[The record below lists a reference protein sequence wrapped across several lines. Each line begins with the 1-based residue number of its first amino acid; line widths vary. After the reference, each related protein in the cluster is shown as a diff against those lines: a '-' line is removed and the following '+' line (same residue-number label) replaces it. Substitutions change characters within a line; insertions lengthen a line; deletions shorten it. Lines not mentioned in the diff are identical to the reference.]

1 MKKRTKFL
9 VGLILILAV
18 VMLLGSI
25 HYLYNTKLNDSN
37 STKKVVSGEKI
48 DDWEYDPENIADYD
62 GTKGGY
68 NWNFNQ
74 FDSTGIATMESTTI
88 SGSQNSDLGFT
99 VGGAQNIENYRENI
113 ENGYFPLMTDITYN
127 GIFSEYYFDT
137 GNDNAE
143 ENTEDMFY
151 PSYSVAKSKDPI
163 SGEDEYY
170 MSVGLNSNI
179 KESDFQRKKLNLVL
193 VLDISGSMDSYFD
206 EYYYDYSFEENEK
219 DAKTKMKIAQE
230 SINMLI
236 DRLNPDDSL
245 GIVLFESGSHVA
257 KELNLN
263 SNVDLDAIKDHI
275 LEVEATGGT
284 NFEAG
289 YEDATELF
297 EDYELVNNEE
307 YENRIIVLTDAMPN
321 IGETSDEGLLGM
333 VKDNAEN
340 GIYTTF
346 LGIGVDFNTELIEE
360 IGDVRGANYY
370 AVNNEDEFNS
380 KMDEEFEYMVTPL
393 VFDLKL
399 NLESEGYTIEKV
411 YGSDTENYGEL
422 MNVNTLFP
430 SKSVDGE
437 TKGGIVLLKLKKESD
452 SEDPLK
458 LTVEYTDRAGEKHSN
473 EQVVEFKNSDEEFY
487 DNTGIRKGIV
497 LTRYVNVIRDW
508 IAYERT
514 EDDKFMILYTT
525 GINEFDEE
533 YYYSLGEQER
543 QSVELTVSDEY
554 KKIFADL
561 KSYIENENKELKDE
575 TLEKEIEILDKL
587 IEL

>member
-1 MKKRTKFL
+1 MKKKTKIL
-9 VGLILILAV
+9 VGLILILAII
-18 VMLLGSI
+18 MGCGTI
-25 HYLYNTKLNDSN
+25 YYLYSTDLKDVSN
-37 STKKVVSGEKI
+37 INKQVANVEKI
-48 DDWEYDPENIADYD
+48 DDWKYEPGDYELESS
-62 GTKGGY
+62 KGVWG
-68 NWNFNQ
+68 
-74 FDSTGIATMESTTI
+74 STQLNSFTSMDTSLATGES
-88 SGSQNSDLGFT
+88 NLGFT
-99 VGGAQNIENYRENI
+99 VGGSQNIENYRENI

-137 GNDNAE
+137 GNDKTE

-151 PSYSVAKSKDPI
+151 PSYSVAKSKDPL
-163 SGEDEYY
+163 SEEEEYY

-206 EYYYDYSFEENEK
+206 EYYYDSFEKNES
-219 DAKTKMKIAQE
+219 ASKTKMKIAQE
-230 SINMLI
+230 SINLLL
-236 DRLNPDDSL
+236 DRLNQDDSL
-245 GIVLFESGSHVA
+245 GIVLFESSSHVA

-263 SNVDLDAIKDHI
+263 SNVDLSMIKNHI
-275 LEVEATGGT
+275 LEVKAYGGT

-297 EDYELVNNEE
+297 EDYELVNNDE

-321 IGETSDEGLLGM
+321 IGDTSDEGLLHM
-333 VKDNAEN
+333 VKENSEN

-360 IGDVRGANYY
+360 ITDVKGANYY
-370 AVNNEDEFNS
+370 SVNDEKEFNA

-422 MNVNTLFP
+422 MNINTLFP

-437 TKGGIVLLKLKKESD
+437 TKGGIVLLKLKKETD
-452 SEDPLK
+452 SEDPIKLK
-458 LTVEYTDRAGEKHSN
+458 VEYTDRNGEKYSN
-473 EQVVEFKNSDEEFY
+473 EQVVEINDLDEEFY

-497 LTRYVNVIRDW
+497 LTRYVNIIKDW

-514 EDDKFMILYTT
+514 EDEKFMIIYDN
-525 GINEFDEE
+525 GICDFDEE
-533 YYYSLGEQER
+533 YYYKLGEQER
-543 QSVELTVSDEY
+543 QSVDLTVSDEY
-554 KKIFADL
+554 KKIFTDL
-561 KSYIENENKELKDE
+561 KKYIENENKELKDE
-575 TLEKEIEILDKL
+575 TLEKEIKILDKL
-587 IEL
+587 INM

>member
-1 MKKRTKFL
+1 MKKRTKIL
-9 VGLILILAV
+9 VGLILVLAIIMGCGTV
-18 VMLLGSI
+18 Y
-25 HYLYNTKLNDSN
+25 YLYSTDLNDVSN
-37 STKKVVSGEKI
+37 INKQVANGEKI
-48 DDWEYDPENIADYD
+48 DDWKYEPGDYELESS
-62 GTKGGY
+62 KGVWG
-68 NWNFNQ
+68 
-74 FDSTGIATMESTTI
+74 STQLNSFTSMDTSLATGES
-88 SGSQNSDLGFT
+88 NLGFT
-99 VGGAQNIENYRENI
+99 VGGSQNIENYRENI

-137 GNDNAE
+137 GNDKAE

-151 PSYSVAKSKDPI
+151 PSYSIAKSKDPL
-163 SGEDEYY
+163 SGEEEYY

-206 EYYYDYSFEENEK
+206 EYYYDSFEKNESNS
-219 DAKTKMKIAQE
+219 KTKMKIAQE
-230 SINMLI
+230 SINLLL
-236 DRLNPDDSL
+236 DRLNQDDSL
-245 GIVLFESGSHVA
+245 GIVLFESSSHVA

-263 SNVDLDAIKDHI
+263 SNVDLSMIKNHI
-275 LEVEATGGT
+275 LEVEAYGGT

-297 EDYELVNNEE
+297 EDYELVNNDE

-321 IGETSDEGLLGM
+321 IGDTSDEGLLHM
-333 VKDNAEN
+333 VKENSEN

-346 LGIGVDFNTELIEE
+346 LGIGVDFNSELIEE
-360 IGDVRGANYY
+360 ITDVKGANYY
-370 AVNNEDEFNS
+370 SVNDEKEFNS

-437 TKGGIVLLKLKKESD
+437 TKGGIVLLKLKKETD
-452 SEDPLK
+452 SEDPIKLK
-458 LTVEYTDRAGEKHSN
+458 VEYTDRNGEKYSN
-473 EQVVEFKNSDEEFY
+473 EQVVEINDLDEEFY

-497 LTRYVNVIRDW
+497 LTRYVNIIKDW

-514 EDDKFMILYTT
+514 EDEKFMIIYDN
-525 GINEFDEE
+525 GICDFDEE
-533 YYYSLGEQER
+533 YYYKLGEQER
-543 QSVELTVSDEY
+543 QSVDLTVSDEY
-554 KKIFADL
+554 KKIFTDL
-561 KSYIENENKELKDE
+561 KKYIENENKELKDE
-575 TLEKEIEILDKL
+575 TLEKEIKILDKL
-587 IEL
+587 INM

>member
-1 MKKRTKFL
+1 MKKKTKIL
-9 VGLILILAV
+9 VWLILFLAI
-18 VMLLGSI
+18 VMLFGSI
-25 HYLYNTKLNDSN
+25 YYLYNTKINKSSN
-37 STKKVVSGEKI
+37 TNVANSGKI
-48 DDWEYDPENIADYD
+48 DDWKYDPKESYEYSSKN
-62 GTKGGY
+62 GY
-68 NWNFNQ
+68 ILNSFSST
-74 FDSTGIATMESTTI
+74 DSMTIESTTI
-88 SGSQNSDLGFT
+88 SGSQSSDLGFT

-127 GIFSEYYFDT
+127 GLFSEYYFDT
-137 GNDNAE
+137 GNNNVE
-143 ENTEDMFY
+143 KNTEDMFY
-151 PSYSVAKSKDPI
+151 PSYSIAKSKDPI

-206 EYYYDYSFEENEK
+206 EYYYDSFGGYEEKESN
-219 DAKTKMKIAQE
+219 AKTKMQIAQE

-245 GIVLFESGSHVA
+245 GIVLFESDSNIA

-263 SNVDLDAIKDHI
+263 SNIDLDAIKNHI
-275 LEVEATGGT
+275 LEVEAIGGT

-297 EDYELVNNEE
+297 EDYELVNNDE

-333 VKDNAEN
+333 IKDNAEN
-340 GIYTTF
+340 KIYTTF
-346 LGIGVDFNTELIEE
+346 IGIGVDFNTELIEE

-399 NLESEGYTIEKV
+399 NLESEGYKIEKI
-411 YGSDTENYGEL
+411 YGSDTESYGEL

-452 SEDPLK
+452 TEKDLK
-458 LTVEYTDRAGEKHSN
+458 LTVEYTDRDGKQHLN
-473 EQVVEFKNSDEEFY
+473 EQIVEFKDTEEEFY

-497 LTRYVNVIRDW
+497 LARYVNVIKDW

-514 EDDKFMILYTT
+514 EDEKFMILYPI
-525 GINEFDEE
+525 GINDFDEE

-543 QSVELTVSDEY
+543 QSVDLSVSEDY
-554 KKIFADL
+554 KKIFNDL
-561 KSYIENENKELKDE
+561 KVYIENENKELKDE
-575 TLEKEIEILDKL
+575 TLEKEIEILEKL
-587 IEL
+587 IEV